1 MLIGLD
7 FDNTIVSYDSLFHKV
22 AIEDNLITSET
33 PKNKVAIRNQ
43 LRSSGEEEKWTE
55 LQGKVYGARMSE
67 AEVFPGLINFLEW
80 AISSDVKLAI
90 VSHKTLHPFIGPAY
104 NLHESALA
112 WILAN
117 LKDERGLFFLRDQ
130 IFFELTKDDKL
141 NRIGHL
147 GCDIFIDDLPEIL
160 VDKSFPAGPERILF
174 DPYSFHTDQSG
185 ILRFNSW
192 HSIREHLISS

>member
-22 AIEDNLITSET
+22 ALEDKLITIET

-43 LRSSGEEEKWTE
+43 LRSNGEEEKWTE

-67 AEVFPGLINFLEW
+67 AEVFPGLINFLGW
-80 AISSDVKLAI
+80 ATSSDVKLVI

-117 LKDERGLFFLRDQ
+117 LKDERDLFFPRDQ

-147 GCDIFIDDLPEIL
+147 GCNIFIDDLPEIL
-160 VDKSFPAGPERILF
+160 LDKSFPAGPERILF
-174 DPYSFHTDQSG
+174 DPNSFHTDQLG
-185 ILRFNSW
+185 ILRFTSW
-192 HSIREHLISS
+192 TSIKEHLISL